1 MLVRHAKSRAGTCSF
16 ALIPR
21 LFIFVSVFV
30 HYEALLEVVDHT
42 ASLLATASAAYW
54 NFAVIMPPPTD
65 YAEEKAKSLRGEL
78 YTSFNPQLLA
88 ERLRCSRA
96 CDRYNA
102 AGEVSRRRLVEMWRE

>member
-1 MLVRHAKSRAGTCSF
+1 MRHAKSGAGTCSF
-16 ALIPR
+16 ASVPRPLI
-21 LFIFVSVFV
+21 LVSVFV
-30 HYEALLEVVDHT
+30 HHGRPPRHKGPSFVLLNYCSCRPLRYT
-42 ASLLATASAAYW
+42 A
-54 NFAVIMPPPTD
+54 VMPPPTD